1 MATAE
6 ADDDALGKRPEDDAR
21 NLNFKPRWNLTTTLA
36 RLLLEQRSLPGAL
49 SLGPMNAAF
58 SGSWPRTTTA
68 RAKLA
73 GATPNKAANNG
84 QRRSDRTNSVRRR
97 GGCDYLH
104 LFQSC
109 FLDRAASSA
118 GRVAKL
124 ASYTRP

>member
-73 GATPNKAANNG
+73 GATLTRQQTMDSEEVIG
-84 QRRSDRTNSVRRR
+84 LILF
-97 GGCDYLH
+97 GGV
-104 LFQSC
+104 
-109 FLDRAASSA
+109 A
-118 GRVAKL
+118 GAIIFAFAKVAF
-124 ASYTRP
+124 